1 LSYVIFTF
9 TFNKNLVKGNVNNL
23 IGKIAII
30 KKYQEI
36 DSFYLANILNI
47 KGIDILNIIVIYY
60 TSILEKINYIKIKK
74 PFTVKYLVD

>member
-1 LSYVIFTF
+1 MSYVIFTF

-36 DSFYLANILNI
+36 DLFYFKYYGDWYTKYYSYILY
-47 KGIDILNIIVIYY
+47 K
-60 TSILEKINYIKIKK
+60 YIRKN
-74 PFTVKYLVD
+74 

>member
-1 LSYVIFTF
+1 MSYVIFTF